1 MTRVA
6 VKSAPAECS
15 LRVVETQ
22 SRDALKDG
30 NRTIAYLAIGAEAWG
45 PLLAAAPELRAS
57 LFQTA
62 NALHALFRDVMKQ
75 KDFPAQ
81 AALEYGRIIGTARK
95 LLERDL

>member
-1 MTRVA
+1 MTIA
-6 VKSAPAECS
+6 IKSAPAECS
-15 LRVVETQ
+15 LQIVETET
-22 SRDALKDG
+22 RDALKDG
-30 NRTIAYLAIGAEAWG
+30 KRTIAYLAIGAETWG
-45 PLLAAAPELRAS
+45 PLLAAAPELKAS

-75 KDFPAQ
+75 KDFPPQ